1 MTEKLLGLMG
11 LAMRAGQVTLGAN
24 LALGVIKSGKAA
36 LVLIDEEASENTRKK
51 LTDACAYRAVPIFTL
66 PHGLI
71 DDACGKDSRYAAA
84 LNSGGLADKIRQ
96 LLISQGNP
104 DQIDQTKL
112 SQTRGGASVK

>member
-1 MTEKLLGLMG
+1 MTERLRGLMG

-24 LALGVIKSGKAA
+24 LALNVIKSGKAA
-36 LVLIDEEASENTRKK
+36 LVLLDEDASENTRKK
-51 LTDACAYRAVPIFTL
+51 LMDACAFRAIPIYML

-84 LNSGGLADKIRQ
+84 LKAGGLADKIRQ

-104 DQIDQTKL
+104 DQIDQHEISKK
-112 SQTRGGASVK
+112 RGGASVK